1 MNRKLLNEARK
12 AMSRNKFLRR
22 IIRSDQSFRPN
33 INVPNNKSQLVRIVP
48 DKECINKLKSLS
60 K

>member
-12 AMSRNKFLRR
+12 AMSRKKFLRKLVG
-22 IIRSDQSFRPN
+22 DQSKSFRPN
-33 INVPNNKSQLVRIVP
+33 VSSDESRLVHTVP

>member
-33 INVPNNKSQLVRIVP
+33 INMSNNKSRLVRIVP

>member
-1 MNRKLLNEARK
+1 MNSKLLNEARK
-12 AMSRNKFLRR
+12 AMSRKKFLRR
-22 IIRSDQSFRPN
+22 IISDKSFRPN
-33 INVPNNKSQLVRIVP
+33 VSSDKLRLVRIVP

>member
-1 MNRKLLNEARK
+1 MNRKLLNESRK
-12 AMSRNKFLRR
+12 AMSRNKFLRK
-22 IIRSDQSFRPN
+22 IVESDKSFRPN
-33 INVPNNKSQLVRIVP
+33 VSSDKLRLVRIVP